1 MWPRTR
7 EPAEAEREVCEGV
20 ASPPRG
26 HGLSS
31 AVREKRGGQETA
43 NPRRSFESSLGVPAF
58 LFCRARWVGHPPST
72 PSAVVRSAHGRLSQG
87 ALEAGPLWGG
97 LSSSSGPTECESKEG
112 STRCCQGWSD
122 TGRSGDME
130 DTHRRM
136 AGIKEREAR
145 CRHEG
150 RWRRKAGRDGGA
162 QGAGIPAKQKETY
175 KVRKSPAARV
185 QGPGPG
191 NVTELPAS
199 ATVSG
204 GAFVRGGWAAQAG

>member
-72 PSAVVRSAHGRLSQG
+72 PSAVVRSAHGRLSR
-87 ALEAGPLWGG
+87 GPSRRG
-97 LSSSSGPTECESKEG
+97 LCGEGFPPAPGPPSVKV
-112 STRCCQGWSD
+112 
-122 TGRSGDME
+122 
-130 DTHRRM
+130 
-136 AGIKEREAR
+136 K
-145 CRHEG
+145 
-150 RWRRKAGRDGGA
+150 KGA
-162 QGAGIPAKQKETY
+162 QGVA
-175 KVRKSPAARV
+175 
-185 QGPGPG
+185 
-191 NVTELPAS
+191 
-199 ATVSG
+199 
-204 GAFVRGGWAAQAG
+204 RGGVTPEGVATWRTLTGEWLESKNVRPDADMKADGVARQEEMEAPRARGSQRNRRKRIK